1 MLGMTNPRDA
11 IAISRTLETAEEL
24 FRELSPATGS
34 LWRLSDHLD
43 PVKAEWLFR
52 GQSNGESGDR
62 WSLRPAAHRN
72 ADAFLPFEQFQVK
85 AIQETGVALREMEI
99 RHVINFS
106 ATVDLHGLIVPSD
119 SHELRDSRLIRKP
132 RWYSKSPWDDP
143 THFPPAHLVAMF
155 GLAQHHG
162 LPTRLLD
169 WTSKPL
175 VAAYFAA
182 LPVAK
187 RRAPGTKPP
196 ETECPY
202 FSIFAVHRGV
212 SRVCAGLDPEIH
224 FLSVPTATNAN
235 LHAQGGQFSLVQPLS
250 DPGNAALPA
259 IDDVL
264 REHADKIWHIEDGG
278 WQYLFPL
285 LIEFRIPVR
294 EARTALLTLAT
305 MGVSAA
311 SVFPG
316 LQGIVD
322 ALRERRYYQ
331 WASPSDRAEH

>member
-1 MLGMTNPRDA
+1 MMLGMTNPRDT
-11 IAISRTLETAEEL
+11 IVVSQTLETAEDL

-34 LWRLSDHLD
+34 LWRQSDHLD
-43 PVKAEWLFR
+43 PVRANLLFR
-52 GQSNGESGDR
+52 GQSNDENGDR
-62 WSLRPAAHRN
+62 WGLRPTAHRT
-72 ADAFLPFEQFQVK
+72 AGAFLPFELFSIE
-85 AIQETGVALREMEI
+85 AIQETGAALRGKEAI
-99 RHVINFS
+99 NVIKF
-106 ATVDLHGLIVPSD
+106 AQIVDLHGLIVPSD
-119 SHELRDSRLIRKP
+119 THELRDSRLIRKP
-132 RWYSKSPWDDP
+132 RGDGKSPWDDP

-155 GLAQHHG
+155 GLAQYHG

-187 RRAPGTKPP
+187 RRAPDTKPP

-202 FSIFAVHRGV
+202 FSIFAVRRYV
-212 SRVCAGLDPEIH
+212 SEVCTGLDPEIH

-235 LHAQGGQFSLVQPLS
+235 LHAQGGQFSLVQPLT

-259 IDDVL
+259 IDEVL
-264 REHADKIWHIEDGG
+264 REHADKIWHLEDGG
-278 WQYLFPL
+278 WRHLFPL
-285 LIEFRIPVR
+285 LVEFRIPVK
-294 EARTALLTLAT
+294 EARNVLMTLGT

-322 ALRERRYYQ
+322 ALKERAYYQ
-331 WASPSDRAEH
+331 WGPPSNRG

>member
-1 MLGMTNPRDA
+1 M
-11 IAISRTLETAEEL
+11 ET
-24 FRELSPATGS
+24 SY
-34 LWRLSDHLD
+34 
-43 PVKAEWLFR
+43 VI
-52 GQSNGESGDR
+52 
-62 WSLRPAAHRN
+62 
-72 ADAFLPFEQFQVK
+72 QFV
-85 AIQETGVALREMEI
+85 
-99 RHVINFS
+99 

-132 RWYSKSPWDDP
+132 RWEGKNSWDDS

-202 FSIFAVHRGV
+202 FSVFAVHRHV
-212 SRVCAGLDPEIH
+212 SDVCASLDPEIH

-250 DPGNAALPA
+250 DPGDSALPA

-264 REHADKIWHIEDGG
+264 REHADKIWHLETGG
-278 WQYLFPL
+278 WRYLFPL
-285 LIEFRIPVR
+285 LVEFRIPVK
-294 EARTALLTLAT
+294 EARTALMTLGT

-316 LQGIVD
+316 LQGIAD
-322 ALRERRYYQ
+322 ALKERRYYQ
-331 WASPSDRAEH
+331 WASPFDRAEH